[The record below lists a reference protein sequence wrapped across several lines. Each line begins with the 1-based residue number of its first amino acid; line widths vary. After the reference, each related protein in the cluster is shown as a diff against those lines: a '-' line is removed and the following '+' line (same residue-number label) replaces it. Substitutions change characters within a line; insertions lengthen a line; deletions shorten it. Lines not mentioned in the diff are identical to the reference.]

1 MANDKIIWPH
11 DSKWMFTVKSFF
23 REACEGSCN
32 LEFPAHAMW
41 RSKAATKARFLA
53 QTAIIGILRERLGQE
68 FGLCFLRNFC
78 SWSQVLDH
86 GTNFTFLD
94 SVHQINLERMSA

>member
-1 MANDKIIWPH
+1 VGNVLNLLALLTKTEDAQMANDKIIWPH

-53 QTAIIGILRERLGQE
+53 
-68 FGLCFLRNFC
+68 
-78 SWSQVLDH
+78 
-86 GTNFTFLD
+86 
-94 SVHQINLERMSA
+94 